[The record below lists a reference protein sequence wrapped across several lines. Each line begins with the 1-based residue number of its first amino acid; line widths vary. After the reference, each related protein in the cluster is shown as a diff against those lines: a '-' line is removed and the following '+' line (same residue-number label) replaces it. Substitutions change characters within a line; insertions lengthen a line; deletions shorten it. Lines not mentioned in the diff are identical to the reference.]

1 MVPAYFLSVLH
12 WEARAV
18 ALYLSS
24 RLVSS
29 DKRALLGEMSSAGVL
44 ELAMDKVLVSGPGI
58 IA

>member
-1 MVPAYFLSVLH
+1 MAPAYFLSVLH
-12 WEARAV
+12 WEARAG

-29 DKRALLGEMSSAGVL
+29 DKRALLGETSSAGLL
-44 ELAMDKVLVSGPGI
+44 ELAMGKVVVSGPGI